1 MSIVTGQIDDEGE
14 TIKAVEAASAF
25 PLSILVGVGD
35 GPFKLMHEMD
45 DGLVRH
51 FDNLQFLS
59 AEEVGVGQA
68 YALRASS
75 DAAAKKRAA
84 AEDENFALQVIDNE
98 LDISRSRRPSL

>member
-1 MSIVTGQIDDEGE
+1 MPRVGQIDDGGA
-14 TIKAVEAASAF
+14 TIRAVEEASAF
-25 PLSILVGVGD
+25 PLSILVLGVGD
-35 GPFKLMHEMD
+35 GPFELMHEMD

-84 AEDENFALQVIDNE
+84 AEDEKFALQV
-98 LDISRSRRPSL
+98 SLIYYRVHGV